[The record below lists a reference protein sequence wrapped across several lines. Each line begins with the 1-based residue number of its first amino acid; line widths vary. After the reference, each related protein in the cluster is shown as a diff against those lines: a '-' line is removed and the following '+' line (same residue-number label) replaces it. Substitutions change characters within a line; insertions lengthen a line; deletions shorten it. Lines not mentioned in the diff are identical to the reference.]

1 MADQDNLNNEH
12 PDELLD
18 GIVRSGSIFNSKLSI
33 DALRKSEQ
41 FVTNI
46 LESIGEGLIVIDPE
60 YRIILANKAYLEN
73 VKRKHEDV
81 IGTHCHEIS
90 HNSKVPCFKTGE
102 DCPARIAFE
111 TGEPYKAEH
120 IHTGPDGNTAYVE
133 VKTYPM
139 KDDDGRTVSV
149 IETINDITLQ
159 RKLED
164 QLRSSQRLEAIGQL
178 AGGIAHDFNNILTAI
193 LGYGNLLQMK
203 VDNSNPLRGKIDQI
217 VSSAEKAAN
226 LTQSLLAYSRKQIL
240 NPRQVKINDIIRKI
254 EKILSRLSGEKIEFK
269 IILTDKEPTIFA
281 DSGQLEQVFMNLV
294 TNARDAMPQGGNLT
308 IETGL
313 VDIDVKKYARIHSV
327 ITAGSHVL
335 ISFTDTGIGMDEVTQ
350 EKIFNPFFTT
360 KEVGKGT
367 GLGLAMA
374 YGILRQ
380 HHGFIDVFSEPDKGT
395 TFRIFIPEVKTEV
408 INPDASESV
417 AAAGGQ

>member
-1 MADQDNLNNEH
+1 MAGQDNLNNEP
-12 PDELLD
+12 PDELLN
-18 GIVRSGSIFNSKLSI
+18 GIAGSESIINSRLAE
-33 DALRKSEQ
+33 DALRKSEK

-46 LESIGEGLIVIDPE
+46 LESIGEGLIVIDSE
-60 YRIILANKAYLEN
+60 YRIISANRAYLEN

-81 IGTHCHEIS
+81 IGGHCYRIL
-90 HNSKVPCFKTGE
+90 HNLDIPCFKTGE
-102 DCPARIAFE
+102 HCPARIAFE
-111 TGEPYKAEH
+111 TGEPSKALH
-120 IHTGPDGNTAYVE
+120 IHTAGDGNTAHVE
-133 VKTYPM
+133 VKSYPM

-164 QLRSSQRLEAIGQL
+164 QLISSQRLEAIGQL

-203 VDNSNPLRGKIDQI
+203 VDYANPLRDKIDQI

-240 NPRQVKINDIIRKI
+240 NPRSVKINGVIRKI
-254 EKILSRLSGEKIEFK
+254 EKILSRLIGEGIELK
-269 IILTDKEPTIFA
+269 IILTDKDPTIVA
-281 DSGQLEQVFMNLV
+281 DSGQLEQVLINLV
-294 TNARDAMPQGGNLT
+294 TNARDAMPRGGNLT

-313 VDIDVKKYARIHSV
+313 VDIDEKYAGIHSN
-327 ITAGSHVL
+327 IMAGSHVV
-335 ISFTDTGIGMDEVTQ
+335 ISVADTGIGMDAMTQ
-350 EKIFNPFFTT
+350 RKIFNPFFTT

-367 GLGLAMA
+367 GLGLAMS

-380 HHGFIDVFSEPDKGT
+380 HHGFIDVYSEPGKGT
-395 TFRIFIPEVKTEV
+395 TFRLYVPAAITKVT
-408 INPDASESV
+408 NPGTSES
-417 AAAGGQ
+417 AAAPGGQ